1 MPDLDVTTSISVT
14 GRIITPATST
24 IDGTL
29 SNFNELTETNGVFV
43 IAGAN
48 ITGQPSTTLSFEFT
62 ANFDTSK
69 SLVSSA
75 NTVVT
80 QTI

>member
-1 MPDLDVTTSISVT
+1 M
-14 GRIITPATST
+14 IT
-24 IDGTL
+24 
-29 SNFNELTETNGVFV
+29 
-43 IAGAN
+43 GAN